1 MTVNGRWVRGP
12 MPDDAPI
19 LGSALRSSVWWFP
32 SDCWLYW
39 AIVASDYGI
48 THYRRLRERE
58 LRASQLE
65 AQLAEARLQ
74 ALKMQLQPHFLFNAL
89 HTIGQLVRTRQD
101 ALAVQVVAGLGDL
114 LRRVLDGAGTQE
126 VALKQELEFLR
137 SYLDVEQVR
146 FRDRL
151 KAVVRSGT
159 RTPTSRI
166 RALSWRR
173 TVSATRGT
181 STRARAA
188 TPCHETDVAAGGL
201 ARPRGGVLRLPPAH
215 GAEPRPGQLR
225 GGHAHGN
232 GLGRSGALPR
242 HRRGGSD
249 RVGDVFTTLAFSLLG
264 SSNPIVAGGGHLRQA
279 VIGSA
284 ATQRRSRGPAGP
296 SGPSP
301 PRSGRSGARCE
312 SRRSRARRT
321 RAGSRTAPPGS
332 RAA

>member
-1 MTVNGRWVRGP
+1 
-12 MPDDAPI
+12 
-19 LGSALRSSVWWFP
+19 
-32 SDCWLYW
+32 
-39 AIVASDYGI
+39 
-48 THYRRLRERE
+48 
-58 LRASQLE
+58 
-65 AQLAEARLQ
+65 
-74 ALKMQLQPHFLFNAL
+74 
-89 HTIGQLVRTRQD
+89 VRTRQD

-201 ARPRGGVLRLPPAH
+201 ARPR
-215 GAEPRPGQLR
+215 
-225 GGHAHGN
+225 
-232 GLGRSGALPR
+232 
-242 HRRGGSD
+242 
-249 RVGDVFTTLAFSLLG
+249 
-264 SSNPIVAGGGHLRQA
+264 
-279 VIGSA
+279 
-284 ATQRRSRGPAGP
+284 
-296 SGPSP
+296 
-301 PRSGRSGARCE
+301 
-312 SRRSRARRT
+312 
-321 RAGSRTAPPGS
+321 
-332 RAA
+332 